1 MRTTISLDD
10 RLAKEVRR
18 RAADNGMS
26 VSAYIGRILDDSLKR
41 QEPEPKRPF
50 RLVTVGGSGVAE
62 GVDLERPRGIE
73 TDEDESAW
81 VGRG

>member
-1 MRTTISLDD
+1 
-10 RLAKEVRR
+10 
-18 RAADNGMS
+18 MS
-26 VSAYIGRILDDSLKR
+26 VSAYIGRNLDDSLKR
-41 QEPEPKRPF
+41 QEPEPQRPF

-62 GVDLERPRGIE
+62 GVDLERPRSIE

>member
-1 MRTTISLDD
+1 
-10 RLAKEVRR
+10 
-18 RAADNGMS
+18 
-26 VSAYIGRILDDSLKR
+26 
-41 QEPEPKRPF
+41 
-50 RLVTVGGSGVAE
+50 VGGSGVAE